1 VKSQVKHYDKVME
14 PYRRAFLDARAKTI
28 LAAGFFHVDTV
39 LLRRLHVLFFIEHGS
54 RRVYL
59 AGITAHPMGEWVT
72 RAPRANSIMERWVQ
86 TCRRELLDRTLI
98 WNRPRLL
105 HTLREFEQ
113 FYSEHRPHQGMRCMD
128 EIFGKGR
135 PHAPGGR
142 RRPPGYQGTQQP
154 RRPDRLGVAARP
166 GQPVTPGQAA

>member
-1 VKSQVKHYDKVME
+1 MKSQVKHYDEVMG

-54 RRVYL
+54 HR
-59 AGITAHPMGEWVT
+59 
-72 RAPRANSIMERWVQ
+72 
-86 TCRRELLDRTLI
+86 
-98 WNRPRLL
+98 RPRLL